1 MPDQL
6 LNNYWAQSMRRI
18 TGQNEWMTGE
28 ELLERNL
35 TAALRLALK

>member
-18 TGQNEWMTGE
+18 TGQNKWKTGE
-28 ELLERNL
+28 QLLEGNL
-35 TAALRLALK
+35 TAVLRLALE